1 MLLCFVLVSS
11 FPEDLL
17 LCMFSRTGQR
27 VQSTGCVRVWCLEL
41 TLVPLAFQGR
51 GTGFLSLGLFQH
63 KLYCSIEIVP
73 NF

>member
-1 MLLCFVLVSS
+1 MLLCFVLVPS

-17 LCMFSRTGQR
+17 LCLFSRTDPR
-27 VQSTGCVRVWCLEL
+27 VQGTGCVCVWCLEL
-41 TLVPLAFQGR
+41 TLVPLVFQGR
-51 GTGFLSLGLFQH
+51 GTSFLSLGLFQH